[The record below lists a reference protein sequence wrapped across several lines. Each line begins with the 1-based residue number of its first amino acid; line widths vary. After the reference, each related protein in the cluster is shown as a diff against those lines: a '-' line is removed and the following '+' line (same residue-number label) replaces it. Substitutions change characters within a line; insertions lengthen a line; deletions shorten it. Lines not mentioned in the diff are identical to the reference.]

1 MSKPK
6 VLGGKL
12 IIVEHLKM
20 YIKEADHREES
31 GPTVDRITVRA
42 ATPSEPRLVINYIL
56 GGSSDD

>member
-12 IIVEHLKM
+12 IIVEHLKR
-20 YIKEADHREES
+20 YINEADHREES

-42 ATPSEPRLVINYIL
+42 ATPS
-56 GGSSDD
+56 